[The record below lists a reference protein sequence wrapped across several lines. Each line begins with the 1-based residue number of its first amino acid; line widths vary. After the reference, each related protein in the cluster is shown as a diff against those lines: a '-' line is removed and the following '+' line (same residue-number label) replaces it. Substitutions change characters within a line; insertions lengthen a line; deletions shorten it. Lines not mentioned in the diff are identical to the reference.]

1 MRALSRGYSAEVDA
15 VEEADWYR
23 LLGRFDDANIYQTW
37 AYALVRSG
45 RQNISHLVLKHEA
58 RIVAIAQCRIEKLP
72 GIGAG
77 IAYVLWG
84 PVWRSSG
91 ARLEAE
97 VFRQAIRALREEYA
111 GRRGLLVR
119 IYPALFEDES
129 AELLSILEEE
139 GFRRG
144 GPKGQARTILMDLTP
159 SLDEIRKGLRPHWQR
174 ELKVA
179 EKQNVEICDGGDDQS
194 FELFIGMYKE
204 MVARKKFRE
213 PNDIQEF
220 REIQRRLPVEFKMK
234 ILLCRSPEGL
244 CAGVIASRIGGTAVY
259 LFGATSSMGMKSRG
273 SYMLQWRLIE
283 WLKET
288 GAPRYDLN
296 GINPEANPGTYKFK
310 RDLAGEK
317 GREVRFL
324 GRFEACEN
332 MVSFACVSIGERLR
346 AIGRS
351 LVGT

>member
-23 LLGRFDDANIYQTW
+23 LLERFDDANIYQTW

-84 PVWRSSG
+84 PVWQSSG

-97 VFRQAIRALREEYA
+97 VFRQAIRALRQEYA
-111 GRRGLLVR
+111 GRRGLFVR

-144 GPKGQARTILMDLTP
+144 GAQRAGSKHLDGSYPFAGRNSKG
-159 SLDEIRKGLRPHWQR
+159 
-174 ELKVA
+174 
-179 EKQNVEICDGGDDQS
+179 
-194 FELFIGMYKE
+194 
-204 MVARKKFRE
+204 
-213 PNDIQEF
+213 
-220 REIQRRLPVEFKMK
+220 
-234 ILLCRSPEGL
+234 
-244 CAGVIASRIGGTAVY
+244 
-259 LFGATSSMGMKSRG
+259 TSSALAAR
-273 SYMLQWRLIE
+273 IE
-283 WLKET
+283 GCGKAECRNL
-288 GAPRYDLN
+288 
-296 GINPEANPGTYKFK
+296 
-310 RDLAGEK
+310 
-317 GREVRFL
+317 
-324 GRFEACEN
+324 
-332 MVSFACVSIGERLR
+332 
-346 AIGRS
+346 
-351 LVGT
+351 